1 MLKDFP
7 DLLLKYMLGFLLF
20 AASIEVDLRNLGR
33 ILSTVIA
40 LALVSTLLST
50 FIVAIFTYFL
60 MLNIAPME
68 FRWCLLFGAVVSP
81 TDPITVVS
89 ILNDKPDLLP
99 ASTKYFLVSESLLND
114 GVGVV
119 LYLVMLSLVKE
130 PDLGPA
136 GILNHIFEIVIVE
149 CVYGAAIGTF
159 LAWIAY
165 SAIGSVKEPLL
176 EVAITFVLVGNI
188 NMICRIVGASIPLA
202 SVAAGLFIGN
212 YAVTFAMNEEATETF
227 HEMWKL
233 ADETLNSVLFLMV
246 GSADVFWKPQQLGW
260 SRVLALVV
268 CTISISIVTRFIAV
282 ALPLLTII
290 FIEWVTGRR
299 LRHLS
304 VRYRGGIIAVLTWAG
319 MRGGISIALALG
331 VPDSF
336 VSHAVPGHMTYGQLI
351 FFMTFILVAFS
362 LVIQG
367 LLFEPV
373 VKMINRVSFDIFT
386 TGGLGT
392 YGSSTSLGIGNNDSV
407 YEDEVSPD
415 GSFIGEGQ
423 CWIAGGHQ
431 LYEDYPGDTS
441 GTGTSV
447 GPEVVQPG
455 TQSVPVYDGTGE
467 DKVSMSDCMT
477 TRGTLSE
484 MAGGTRGGLQPSNY
498 ATRPPRPARL
508 VPGSHSGYDLPRG
521 TSEHSFPRTRDSDMQ
536 MYGSTS
542 ALPPDVRMGPGG
554 VPLDSGAHEHT
565 RQGSLTFQNLPQ
577 LKQPPSMTT
586 IFDDLRRGASKLPRL
601 FDKSGAAGGS
611 GSGGRGESHPLRRS
625 RTEPDNVRLARG
637 DRVVPEVD
645 PSELQRRINLGP
657 TDGALSVGPVDGNHM
672 PVDNAGDS
680 SDGGFTSGT
689 QSAGEGGP
697 TDA

>member
-1 MLKDFP
+1 
-7 DLLLKYMLGFLLF
+7 MLGFLLF

-33 ILSTVIA
+33 ILTTVLA

-60 MLNIAPME
+60 MLNIAYME

-99 ASTKYFLVSESLLND
+99 SSTKYFVIGESLLND

-119 LYLVMLSLVKE
+119 LYLVMLGLVKE

-136 GILNHIFEIVIVE
+136 GILNLIFETVIVE
-149 CVYGAAIGTF
+149 CVYGAAIGLF

-165 SAIGSVKEPLL
+165 SAIVSVREPLL

-188 NMICRIVGASIPLA
+188 NMICRIVDASIPLA

-212 YAVTFAMNEEATETF
+212 YAVTFAMNDEATETF

-233 ADETLNSVLFLMV
+233 ADETLNSILFLMV
-246 GSADVFWKPQQLGW
+246 GSADLFWKPQQLGW
-260 SRVLALVV
+260 GRVLALVV
-268 CTISISIVTRFIAV
+268 CTISISIVTRFVAV

-290 FIEWVTGRR
+290 FVEWLTGRR

-373 VKMINRVSFDIFT
+373 IKMINRVSFDIFT
-386 TGGLGT
+386 AGGLGT

-423 CWIAGGHQ
+423 AWVTGGHQ
-431 LYEDYPGDTS
+431 LYDDYPGDAS

-447 GPEVVQPG
+447 GPEVVVQPG
-455 TQSVPVYDGTGE
+455 TQNVPVYDGTGE
-467 DKVSMSDCMT
+467 EKIPMADSIT
-477 TRGTLSE
+477 TRGTLSD
-484 MAGGTRGGLQPSNY
+484 AGGIRGGLQPTNY
-498 ATRPPRPARL
+498 AIRPPRPARP
-508 VPGSHSGYDLPRG
+508 VAGSHSGYDLTRG
-521 TSEHSFPRTRDSDMQ
+521 TSEISFPRTRDSDML

-542 ALPPDVRMGPGG
+542 ALPAGERMGPGR
-554 VPLDSGAHEHT
+554 VPLDSGAQEHT

-586 IFDDLRRGASKLPRL
+586 ILDDLRRGASKLPRL
-601 FDKSGAAGGS
+601 FDKSGTAGGGS
-611 GSGGRGESHPLRRS
+611 GRSGRGESHPLRRS
-625 RTEPDNVRLARG
+625 RTEPDNARLARG
-637 DRVVPEVD
+637 DRVVPEVE
-645 PSELQRRINLGP
+645 PSERQPRVNLGP
-657 TDGALSVGPVDGNHM
+657 TDGAVSFGPVDGNHM
-672 PVDNAGDS
+672 LVDGAGDS

-697 TDA
+697 TNA